1 MSSVLKFLKAQKQRW
16 QTPPC
21 FANMTRVSKQT
32 VFKLS
37 AIKATFF
44 IKHRSHCELKTYFQN
59 LARVNLPVI
68 SCNKDHEILTNS
80 GKINECL
87 SSASVWRNRSDNY
100 FKTVTLAH
108 FNDRKKIL
116 SLFSL
121 KEINVFDFIFQIQ
134 ESK

>member
-1 MSSVLKFLKAQKQRW
+1 M
-16 QTPPC
+16 
-21 FANMTRVSKQT
+21 
-32 VFKLS
+32 
-37 AIKATFF
+37 
-44 IKHRSHCELKTYFQN
+44 
-59 LARVNLPVI
+59 NLPVI

-80 GKINECL
+80 GKINESL
-87 SSASVWRNRSDNY
+87 SSASVWRNKSENY

-116 SLFSL
+116 SLFAL

>member
-1 MSSVLKFLKAQKQRW
+1 MSVFKFLKAQKQRW

-21 FANMTRVSKQT
+21 FANVTRVSKQT
-32 VFKLS
+32 VSVCYQSNFNLVAKS
-37 AIKATFF
+37 FFF
-44 IKHRSHCELKTYFQN
+44 IKHRFHCELKTDFQN

-80 GKINECL
+80 GKIDEFL
-87 SSASVWRNRSDNY
+87 SSASVWQNKSENY
-100 FKTVTLAH
+100 LAH
-108 FNDRKKIL
+108 FNDHKKIL
-116 SLFSL
+116 SLFAL